1 MIHVINILIDCTA
14 MTPGSCSDTVLAALQ
29 HGSNFRLRADNAT
42 DTVHGSVSIV
52 HHEPPILHEVTIEL
66 YEAAEEPT
74 AYTEHGRLVGRESTL
89 ERASDIPSAST
100 LKERLGRA
108 F

>member
-1 MIHVINILIDCTA
+1 MIHVISILIDCTA
-14 MTPGSCSDTVLAALQ
+14 ITPGSCSDKVLAALH
-29 HGSNFRLRADNAT
+29 HGSNFRLRADSPT
-42 DTVHGSVSIV
+42 DTVHGAVSIV

-74 AYTEHGRLVGRESTL
+74 AHIENGSVFGRESTL
-89 ERASDIPSAST
+89 QRSSDIPSAST
-100 LKERLGRA
+100 LKERLVLG